1 MKRNLLF
8 YIAGGLMG
16 ILLLI
21 YVIYLLNFLFAQL
34 SVVSRADLEEPQIA
48 TFNLEK
54 IKELKASQ

>member
-16 ILLLI
+16 VLLLI
-21 YVIYLLNFLFAQL
+21 YIIYLLNFLFVQL
-34 SVVSRADLEEPQIA
+34 SVVSRADLQEPEVV

-54 IKELKASQ
+54 IKELKVSQ